1 MDTHVTHLDRLVG
14 ADYDRLQCGGAY
26 VPLRTRFV
34 PAYSDTRPTCNGC
47 AAIFD
52 AGQERVR
59 AGQERVRAE
68 YERHVAFYAAR
79 SRSASRS
86 PRR

>member
-1 MDTHVTHLDRLVG
+1 MDTHPTHLNRLVG
-14 ADYDRLQCGGAY
+14 ADYDILQCGGAY

-34 PAYSDTRPTCNGC
+34 PAYSGERPTCHGC

-59 AGQERVRAE
+59 AE
-68 YERHVAFYAAR
+68 YERHAASYAVR